1 MPVEAPD
8 QVKFVDTLHPGK
20 RCTEIFESHGLL
32 TDKCVMAHCVYL
44 EDGELDTC
52 AQGRR
57 RRVLPPSNAIFSLS
71 PGWHAFPFHK
81 AHAKGV
87 RVGMGTVAGRLRG
100 VHPRGLP
107 PRRRRVQSLRA
118 EINVEDRVRSVGRPK
133 FDDHTGP
140 STTWARR
147 TSTTRT
153 RSGLRPLGG
162 ARALGLDTVLGNF
175 EVGKQFDAV
184 RINCEA
190 GNYDTFPSAIHP
202 CCPSRLEH
210 DFEKFL

>member
-1 MPVEAPD
+1 
-8 QVKFVDTLHPGK
+8 
-20 RCTEIFESHGLL
+20 
-32 TDKCVMAHCVYL
+32 MAHCVYL
-44 EDGELDTC
+44 EDGELDTFARKGAGVAC
-52 AQGRR
+52 CP
-57 RRVLPPSNAIFSLS
+57 LSNAIFSLS

-87 RVGMGTVAGRLRG
+87 RVGMGTDIAGGYAASILVACRHAAVASKHDMGEKD
-100 VHPRGLP
+100 VDYKD
-107 PRRRRVQSLRA
+107 A
-118 EINVEDRVRSVGRPK
+118 
-133 FDDHTGP
+133 F
-140 STTWARR
+140 WAA
-147 TSTTRT
+147 T
-153 RSGLRPLGG
+153 LGG

-210 DFEKFL
+210 DFEKFVNLGDDRNIASVYVQGKRRR